1 MTSNIGWE
9 LYRSFLGVLREG
21 SLSGAAR
28 ALGITQPTAGRHVAA
43 LERALGVV
51 LFTRSQVGLM
61 PTEVAQALRTHAEAM
76 ESTAASLE
84 RAASSQGEGVR
95 GVVRVSASEVIGVEV
110 LPPIVA
116 RLREAHPALKVEL
129 VATNRVQDLLRR
141 EADIAVRMVRPR
153 QEQLVARHIGQIEL
167 GFHAR
172 SDYLARHGT
181 PRKLD
186 ELASHAV
193 IGYDQ
198 PSAFVR
204 NAGKALKG
212 IGRDTFSLR
221 TDSDLTQLALIRAGA
236 GIGICQVGLARRGDT
251 LVRLLPRAFSMKL
264 DTWITMHEDLRNSP
278 RCRVAFDALAEG
290 LQQYVATADAGKA
303 QGKMA
308 RARTMA
314 TE

>member
-43 LERALGVV
+43 LEEALGVV
-51 LFTRSQVGLM
+51 LFTRSQVGLL
-61 PTEVAQALRTHAEAM
+61 PTEVALALRTHAEAM
-76 ESTAASLE
+76 ESTAASLQ

-116 RLREAHPALKVEL
+116 RLREEHPALKVEL
-129 VATNRVQDLLRR
+129 VLTNRVQDLLRR

-153 QEQLVARHIGQIEL
+153 QEQLVARRIGNIEL
-167 GFHAR
+167 GFHAHR
-172 SDYLARHGT
+172 DYLARHGT
-181 PRKLD
+181 PRRLE
-186 ELASHAV
+186 ELAGHAV

-204 NAGKALKG
+204 NAGKSLPG
-212 IGRDTFSLR
+212 YSRDSFSLR
-221 TDSDLTQLALIRAGA
+221 TDSDLGQLALIRAGA
-236 GIGICQVGLARRGDT
+236 GIGVCQVGLARRT
-251 LVRLLPRAFSMKL
+251 EALVRLMPRAMALKL
-264 DTWITMHEDLRNSP
+264 DTWVTMHEDLRNSP
-278 RCRVAFDALAEG
+278 RCRAAFDALAEG
-290 LQQYVATADAGKA
+290 LQQYVDRQEDAGA
-303 QGKMA
+303 RGKMA
-308 RARTMA
+308 RASKQA
-314 TE
+314 SE